1 MPLRSS
7 IWAGVLLRGIVR
19 REGVREGVSKLLR
32 WKGGRFS
39 RFKGQFVHGCFFV
52 SRRRASHSAVSPLA
66 VFAVHGL
73 LIEGPL
79 AVPSRSVGVSVGSRP
94 GLGFVMVDRVLCG
107 GSRTGL
113 VLLIVRRG
121 HERPLCGGVS
131 AVLSWSYRA
140 LIKRSGTSGPGVF
153 LFFLLGRLS
162 RYRVRLDSIA
172 PRSGHSRL

>member
-1 MPLRSS
+1 MYPVG
-7 IWAGVLLRGIVR
+7 IWALVPSV
-19 REGVREGVSKLLR
+19 
-32 WKGGRFS
+32 
-39 RFKGQFVHGCFFV
+39 
-52 SRRRASHSAVSPLA
+52 
-66 VFAVHGL
+66 
-73 LIEGPL
+73 IEGPL

-113 VLLIVRRG
+113 VLLIVRCG

-153 LFFLLGRLS
+153 LFSSGEVIAVSGASRFHRAPLRPLATVSSPYQFGGRGILMCVMSRQQYHCVPIRPVRPEFLQDGRSRALS
-162 RYRVRLDSIA
+162 E
-172 PRSGHSRL
+172 